1 MRHHIIPG
9 NSLRVLRRHPLS
21 YRAILSKFG
30 IGLNSVENGIG
41 LTNHFGPHTT
51 QPNISAVRRKMR
63 GAGKPGNLAAPQL
76 PGATPDIQKNSV
88 DKCRMKIHRHI
99 AQIDSEYR

>member
-63 GAGKPGNLAAPQL
+63 VRWEAGQL
-76 PGATPDIQKNSV
+76 GCPA
-88 DKCRMKIHRHI
+88 I
-99 AQIDSEYR
+99 ARGYAGHSKKLCG